1 MGCTVMDILEQTKDL
16 DHLFKNISKF
26 IILFTKKEAIELG
39 LTVPRFKVLWLID
52 KLAPVNM
59 TRLKED
65 AYMANSTLTVI
76 VDALVA
82 DDLVKRH
89 RDSADRRVVLLE
101 VTKQGKEKLSQ
112 ILELRQK
119 FLQECL
125 NKLKLDEQHKLIA
138 LLTPVLGYMED
149 YFESYD

>member
-1 MGCTVMDILEQTKDL
+1 MYKRQ
-16 DHLFKNISKF
+16 
-26 IILFTKKEAIELG
+26 G